1 MQSGVVVYVRG
12 ILYAMITRPTKQRQF
27 KRYEPLPD
35 FGKRRF
41 NWKLAGIIAGVVV
54 LTALLTRFVDAVHY
68 SKLLFQQQS
77 DQQAQSEAS
86 SKDLLTILHAVPAT
100 LSCDQLQT
108 NFAAQQC
115 HTHNAAVSGR

>member
-1 MQSGVVVYVRG
+1 MAAH
-12 ILYAMITRPTKQRQF
+12 LTKQRQF

-41 NWKLAGIIAGVVV
+41 NWKWAGIIAGVVV

-68 SKLLFQQQS
+68 SKLLFQQQN

-86 SKDLLTILHAVPAT
+86 SKDLMTILHTTPTTIA
-100 LSCDQLQT
+100 CDQLQT
-108 NFAAQQC
+108 NFATQQC